1 MNANRPSPDGSHRR
15 VSPLASLVLRA
26 APFLWASLLV
36 LVPIS
41 SFPPLAEIAGGTG
54 SVVAPLAAVPALLL
68 LGLWVFPKWLKGDRL
83 PPSSG
88 PLFAFVGIAV
98 LASAGSVFLDLHP
111 FLGQAVFGRSV
122 RALATL
128 AVGLTFYFT
137 SATYP
142 TTEGKL
148 RSSMRWLAVGA
159 VVMLL
164 WSTVQAAL
172 STGDAQIPWQLRDF
186 HRLFS
191 VRDLISGRVT
201 GFAYEPSWLADQ
213 LVVLYLPLWLGA
225 VLAGFSAFRK
235 IRGRF
240 PVEALLLGWGLLILI
255 LSKSRIGIL
264 SALAVAAILGV
275 VAIWRLGRHLR
286 LPHGR
291 GRIAGLG
298 RGRTFSLGVRLVLLV
313 VLVGL
318 LVGGVYL
325 LGMVD
330 PRLGRLFTVRPVLAA
345 GGWGAVY
352 YYANQ
357 LAYAERVMYWATGL
371 KTFGLHPLLGVGL
384 GNSGFL
390 FRQSLPVYGYFL
402 PEMIAILNGAPG
414 FPNPK
419 NLWVRLLAETGVVGF
434 LLFTIWLARIGL
446 AAHRLSRGQA
456 SVLRVIGAAGLI
468 ALATQVIEGF
478 SLDSFALPQLWI
490 MLGLVTAGASISSV
504 SSPRADGKSD
514 SVPFRST

>member
-1 MNANRPSPDGSHRR
+1 MVEGGSPGWGGAELFPSAYGWSSWSSWWACSWEAFTSWAWSIPAWAAF
-15 VSPLASLVLRA
+15 SPC
-26 APFLWASLLV
+26 
-36 LVPIS
+36 
-41 SFPPLAEIAGGTG
+41 
-54 SVVAPLAAVPALLL
+54 
-68 LGLWVFPKWLKGDRL
+68 
-83 PPSSG
+83 
-88 PLFAFVGIAV
+88 
-98 LASAGSVFLDLHP
+98 
-111 FLGQAVFGRSV
+111 GRSWQQEDGGPSI
-122 RALATL
+122 T
-128 AVGLTFYFT
+128 TPT
-137 SATYP
+137 S
-142 TTEGKL
+142 
-148 RSSMRWLAVGA
+148 W
-159 VVMLL
+159 
-164 WSTVQAAL
+164 
-172 STGDAQIPWQLRDF
+172 
-186 HRLFS
+186 
-191 VRDLISGRVT
+191 
-201 GFAYEPSWLADQ
+201 
-213 LVVLYLPLWLGA
+213 
-225 VLAGFSAFRK
+225 
-235 IRGRF
+235 
-240 PVEALLLGWGLLILI
+240 
-255 LSKSRIGIL
+255 
-264 SALAVAAILGV
+264 
-275 VAIWRLGRHLR
+275 
-286 LPHGR
+286 
-291 GRIAGLG
+291 
-298 RGRTFSLGVRLVLLV
+298 
-313 VLVGL
+313 
-318 LVGGVYL
+318 
-325 LGMVD
+325 
-330 PRLGRLFTVRPVLAA
+330 
-345 GGWGAVY
+345 AVY